1 MKVLVAV
8 DNSEASR
15 IAVAEVASRPWPKS
29 TAFEVL
35 SVADTAPVA
44 IAPDLEAGI
53 LKSADEAVRCAAQRL
68 SAVGIESAS
77 FVLTGDAKTVVVD
90 YANRA
95 KVDLI
100 VVGSHRES
108 AVMQFFLGSV
118 ARAVVRHAHCS
129 VEIVRSRTGQGAM
142 KVLISTDGSE
152 CSEAAV
158 SSVAARPWPEGS
170 EFRVI
175 SVAELGTG
183 WMGHPYPPYLSESAM
198 QQVRAQ
204 SMKQAEEAVMAAE
217 LILSNANLPESG
229 TVMVPASTLKELI
242 LTEARD
248 WGADLIV
255 VGSHGRRGAS
265 RFLLGSVSE
274 AVAFHAGS
282 SVEIIRAA

>member
-1 MKVLVAV
+1 MKVLIAV

-15 IAVAEVASRPWPKS
+15 IAVEEVASRPWPKS

-35 SVADTAPVA
+35 SVADTAAAA
-44 IAPDLEAGI
+44 IVPDLEAGI
-53 LKSADEAVRCAAQRL
+53 LKSADEAVRCASERL
-68 SAVGIESAS
+68 LAAGIENTGFA
-77 FVLTGDAKTVVVD
+77 LTGDPKAVVVD
-90 YANRA
+90 YANQA

-100 VVGSHRES
+100 VLGSHRES
-108 AVMQFFLGSV
+108 TVMQFLLGSV

-129 VEIVRSRTGQGAM
+129 VEIVRPREGQGAM
-142 KVLISTDGSE
+142 KVLISTDGSD

-158 SSVAARPWPEGS
+158 KGVVARPWPKGS

-229 TVMVPASTLKELI
+229 TVMVPAATLKELI

-248 WGADLIV
+248 WRADLIV
-255 VGSHGRRGAS
+255 VGSHGRHGAS
-265 RFLLGSVSE
+265 RFLLGSVS
-274 AVAFHAGS
+274 
-282 SVEIIRAA
+282 